1 MNKFLNL
8 GIDCQKIPLKI
19 QSIKKRLIRVFGGL
33 VFLPENQFFDKIS

>member
-8 GIDCQKIPLKI
+8 GIDCQNNPPRL

-33 VFLPENQFFDKIS
+33 VFLPEKHFFGKIS